1 MYFTV
6 EKIQK
11 HLGDVRSAMDR
22 AAIDI
27 PCFRYFEGDQINAW
41 RVDFDNSGWP
51 EFSTGS
57 KWGGYDSTAWFR
69 ARVPI
74 PEAWRDQKVV
84 LRFKVGPRDGGGST
98 AESLLY
104 VNGKPL
110 QGLDIWHEEAWLPP
124 EEMRSGLVQVA
135 IKAWSGVIDVPLRRR
150 FHTAQLVR
158 VDETAEQLYY
168 SLDTILKVVKTL
180 PEEDFRRVQML
191 QALESAYRRID
202 FLKPRSEWFYQSLRD
217 ALSVLDAE
225 MARLDGHNEPK
236 PLVVGVGHAHIDVAW
251 LWRVAH
257 SREKTSRTFST
268 ALHLMRQYPDYHYM
282 HSTPQL
288 YTYLKEDYPDIYRQV
303 KEQVAEGRW
312 EPTGG
317 MWVEAD
323 VNIPSGESL
332 VRQFLY
338 GKRFFCQEFEMDSKV
353 LWLPDVFGYSP
364 ALPQIAKKS
373 GIDYFLTSKIS
384 WNQYNRFPYD
394 TFQWRGID
402 GTELL
407 TAFVTTPADN
417 GRFTYNGMLEPKD
430 VKGMWDQYRQKE
442 VNSELLQLFGWG
454 DGGGGPTKEM
464 LEAGQRMRNLPG
476 LPRVEFGAAEP
487 YFERLG
493 KRLENKRLPVW
504 DGELYL
510 EYHRGTYT
518 SQAFNKNANRRSE
531 FLFHDAEW
539 LSSVASILLP
549 DRAYPQD
556 RLRRGWE
563 LILLNQFHDVLTGSS
578 IHEVYEDSALD
589 YAAIRQIGE
598 DAVCAAQVSLLEHIE
613 LEQDSLVIFNAL
625 GFDRGGLLDLPWSEA
640 LDGRSLSG
648 EDGQSLPAQVV
659 CRGKDQRILLETPD
673 IPGLGYLACPLVDAL
688 VEQLAGELVVTPTR
702 LENRYYR
709 IELNAR
715 GQITSLF
722 DKQAGREVLAPNQ
735 RGNVLQVF
743 EDKPLDC
750 DAWDIDIYYQDK
762 VREVTDLVEATVVE
776 SGPVRGVLELRWRL
790 LDSEIAQRLTI
801 YRASRRIDFVT
812 QADWHEHQALL
823 KVAFPVDIRATHAT
837 YDIQFGA
844 LERPNNWN
852 TSWDAARFEVFAHKW
867 ADLSEGDYGVSLMN
881 DCKYGY
887 DVKDNVLRLTLIK
900 SGIYPDPNADQG
912 RHQFTY
918 SLLPH
923 EGDWRKGS
931 VVQAA
936 YSQNEP
942 LFGALRVAGKG
953 DLPAQFRLV
962 EVDANHV
969 MVETIKQAEDEK
981 AWVIRLY
988 ETNQQRKKAA
998 HLKFARPIRKAV
1010 ECNLIEQPLGPA
1022 KLDGGSIEFS
1032 IGPYEIKTFLVWF

>member
-1 MYFTV
+1 MFFTV

-11 HLGDVRSAMDR
+11 HLGDVR
-22 AAIDI
+22 AAIQRETIDI
-27 PCFRYFEGDQINAW
+27 PCFCYKEGDQPDAE
-41 RVDFDNSGWP
+41 RVDFDNSGWD
-51 EFSTGS
+51 EFSIGS
-57 KWGGYDSTAWFR
+57 EWGGRDVTAWFR
-69 ARVPI
+69 TQIMI
-74 PEAWRDQKVV
+74 PQPWRSQKVV
-84 LRFKVGPRDGGGST
+84 LRFQVGPRDGGGST

-110 QGLDIWHEEAWLPP
+110 QGLDVWHEEAWLPP
-124 EEMRSGLVQVA
+124 EEMQSGLVQVA
-135 IKAWSGVIDVPLRRR
+135 IKAWGGVIDTPQRRR
-150 FHTAQLVR
+150 FSQARIIRIDQ
-158 VDETAEQLYY
+158 TAEQLYY
-168 SLDTILKVVKTL
+168 SLDTILKTVQTL
-180 PEEDFRRVQML
+180 PEEDFRRVQMV
-191 QALESAYRRID
+191 QALDNAYRRID
-202 FLKPRSEWFYQSLRD
+202 FLKPRSEWFYQSLRQ
-217 ALSVLDAE
+217 ALDTLDVE
-225 MARLDGHNEPK
+225 MAQLDGHHQPG
-236 PLVVGVGHAHIDVAW
+236 PVVVGVGHAHIDVAW
-251 LWRVAH
+251 LWRVSH
-257 SREKTSRTFST
+257 SREKVSRTFST
-268 ALHLMRQYPDYHYM
+268 ALHLMRQYPGYHYM

-288 YTYLKEDYPDIYRQV
+288 YQYLKEDYPDLYRRV
-303 KEQVAEGRW
+303 KEQVSGGRW

-323 VNIPSGESL
+323 VNMPSGESL

-338 GKRFFCQEFEMDSKV
+338 GKRFFQQEFEVDNKV

-373 GIDYFLTSKIS
+373 GIQYFLTSKIS

-394 TFQWRGID
+394 TFHWRGID

-407 TAFVTTPADN
+407 TTFVTTPSDN

-442 VNSELLQLFGWG
+442 VNHELLQLFGWG

-464 LEAGQRMRNLPG
+464 LEAGQRMKSMPG
-476 LPRVEFGAAEP
+476 LPRVEFGSAEP

-518 SQAFNKNANRRSE
+518 SQAYNKYANRRSE

-539 LSSVASILLP
+539 LNSLAGILLP
-549 DRAYPQD
+549 GNSYPKTQ
-556 RLRRGWE
+556 LRRGWE

-578 IHEVYEDSALD
+578 IHEVYEDSTQD
-589 YAAIRQIGE
+589 YETIRQIGE
-598 DAVCAAQVSLLEHIE
+598 EAVHSAQNSVIEHIG
-613 LEQDSLVIFNAL
+613 LEKDSLVAFNSL
-625 GFDRGGLLDLPWSEA
+625 GFDRDGLFDLPGSPA
-640 LDGRSLSG
+640 LDGKTVLDEQGQPLPVQVNRAG
-648 EDGQSLPAQVV
+648 EH
-659 CRGKDQRILLETPD
+659 QRILLEATNV
-673 IPGLGYLACPLVDAL
+673 PGLGYQSYPLVDAQA
-688 VEQLAGELVVTPTR
+688 EEIPNELVVTPAR

-709 IELNAR
+709 IQLNER
-715 GQITSLF
+715 GQMISLF
-722 DKQAGREVLAPNQ
+722 DKRAGREILADGQ

-750 DAWDIDIYYQDK
+750 DAWDIDIYYLDK
-762 VREVTDLVEATVVE
+762 MREVSDLVEATVE
-776 SGPVRGVLELRWRL
+776 ETGPVRGVLKLRWRL
-790 LDSEIAQRLTI
+790 FDSEIIQRVTI
-801 YRASRRIDFVT
+801 YRTSRRIDFVT
-812 QADWHEHQALL
+812 TADWHEHQALL

-900 SGIYPDPNADQG
+900 SGVYPDPMADQG
-912 RHQFTY
+912 SHKFTY

-923 EGDWRKGS
+923 EGDWRTGRVIQEAYSLNEPVFGS
-931 VVQAA
+931 IQAA
-936 YSQNEP
+936 Q
-942 LFGALRVAGKG
+942 KG
-953 DLPAQFRLV
+953 DLPQQFQLAQLSA
-962 EVDANHV
+962 DHI
-969 MVETIKQAEDEK
+969 MVETIKKAEEGD
-981 AWVIRLY
+981 AWVVRLY
-988 ETNQQRKKAA
+988 ETQQRRKKAA
-998 HLKFARPIRKAV
+998 RLTFALPIRKAL
-1010 ECNLIEQPLGPA
+1010 ECNLIEESEGPA
-1022 KLDGGSIEFS
+1022 NVQGCALEFA